1 MGEMKMQAATI
12 KQTFGPNMAKRWVV
26 ALDADAA
33 EIMGET
39 RLRYVYESKLGA
51 ERFAATL
58 QANLDASFA
67 DAIACECPRCGLT
80 SGHGHPCA

>member
-1 MGEMKMQAATI
+1 MQAAKIT
-12 KQTFGPNMAKRWVV
+12 KSFGNNMAPRFVV

-39 RLRYVYESKLGA
+39 ELRYVYASRVGA
-51 ERFAATL
+51 ERFAATM

-67 DAIACECPRCGLT
+67 A
-80 SGHGHPCA
+80 